1 MKNLL
6 SAVKL
11 EWVRALMY
19 NLGGRKVVVA
29 GGGLTVIKVIVDGG
43 PMDWPRAVACLSVA
57 IVAAVTAIAV
67 GLDPKAPEETKKED
81 LVEVKP

>member
-1 MKNLL
+1 MNSLAKL
-6 SAVKL
+6 VKL
-11 EWVRALMY
+11 EWIRPLMY

-29 GGGLTVIKVIVDGG
+29 GGGMAIIKVIVDGG

-57 IVAAVTAIAV
+57 VVAAVTAIAV
-67 GLDPKAPEETKKED
+67 SMDPKAAEDKKEE

>member
-1 MKNLL
+1 MNKLL

-11 EWVRALMY
+11 EWIRPLMY
-19 NLGGRKVVVA
+19 NLGGRKMVVA
-29 GGGLTVIKVIVDGG
+29 GGALAIIKTIVDAG

-57 IVAAVTAIAV
+57 ITAAVTAIAV
-67 GLDPKAPEETKKED
+67 GMDVKEPAPKKDE

>member
-1 MKNLL
+1 MNGLL
-6 SAVKL
+6 KAAKL

-29 GGGLTVIKVIVDGG
+29 GGGLAIIKTIVDSG

-67 GLDPKAPEETKKED
+67 GMDVKETEPKKPEPK
-81 LVEVKP
+81 EVKP

>member
-1 MKNLL
+1 MNSLAKL
-6 SAVKL
+6 VKL
-11 EWVRALMY
+11 EWVRPLMY

-29 GGGLTVIKVIVDGG
+29 GGGMAVIKTIVDSG

-67 GLDPKAPEETKKED
+67 GMDVKETEKP
-81 LVEVKP
+81 EVKP

>member
-1 MKNLL
+1 
-6 SAVKL
+6 
-11 EWVRALMY
+11 MY

-29 GGGLTVIKVIVDGG
+29 GGGMAIIKVIVDGG

-57 IVAAVTAIAV
+57 VVAAVTAIAV
-67 GLDPKAPEETKKED
+67 SMDPKAAEDKKEE

>member
-1 MKNLL
+1 VNSLAKL
-6 SAVKL
+6 VKL
-11 EWVRALMY
+11 EWIRPLMY

-29 GGGLTVIKVIVDGG
+29 GGGMAVIKTIVDGG

-57 IVAAVTAIAV
+57 VVAAVTAIAV
-67 GLDPKAPEETKKED
+67 SMDPKAAEDKKEE

>member
-1 MKNLL
+1 VNSLVKL
-6 SAVKL
+6 VKL
-11 EWVRALMY
+11 EWIRPLMY

-29 GGGLTVIKVIVDGG
+29 GGGMAVIKTIVDGG

-57 IVAAVTAIAV
+57 VVAAVTAIAV
-67 GLDPKAPEETKKED
+67 SMDPKAEVKKEE

>member
-29 GGGLTVIKVIVDGG
+29 GGSLAVIKTIVDSG
-43 PMDWPRAVACLSVA
+43 PVDWPRAVACLGVA

-67 GLDPKAPEETKKED
+67 GMDVKETEKP
-81 LVEVKP
+81 EVKP

>member
-1 MKNLL
+1 VNSLAKL
-6 SAVKL
+6 VKL
-11 EWVRALMY
+11 EWIRPLMY

-29 GGGLTVIKVIVDGG
+29 GGGMAIIKVIVDGG

-57 IVAAVTAIAV
+57 VVAAVTAIAV
-67 GLDPKAPEETKKED
+67 SMDPKAAEDKKEE

>member
-1 MKNLL
+1 VNSLAKL
-6 SAVKL
+6 VKL
-11 EWVRALMY
+11 EWIRPLMY

-29 GGGLTVIKVIVDGG
+29 GGGMAIIKVIVDGG

-57 IVAAVTAIAV
+57 VVAAVTAIAV
-67 GLDPKAPEETKKED
+67 SMDPKAAEDTKEE